1 MDSIFGNQNNTG
13 FVSFD
18 EIENAFKTPTQY
30 QHFYEN
36 PEKSGPQY
44 EPSDEFPPNLVDPDG
59 QAFSDFERL
68 DDDPAPQ
75 VDHEHA
81 MRTGERIAR
90 LIDTGIDFTLS
101 NFVARNGE
109 SYRADERDLQ
119 DIAEAW
125 GEVSEEHNWNIGP
138 EWTLAILYVMVYGPL
153 VKQAVADRRMA
164 EMEARQAAMEAQQE
178 AMQAQLNTIQMR
190 QAAPQP
196 QPQPQ
201 PQPEKPADN
210 GSPKPEPKP
219 SPYAYQPATK

>member
-18 EIENAFKTPTQY
+18 EIENAFKTPTQRQDY
-30 QHFYEN
+30 
-36 PEKSGPQY
+36 Y
-44 EPSDEFPPNLVDPDG
+44 EPQLSSQPGNDDLGRLADPNG
-59 QAFSDFERL
+59 TAHEL
-68 DDDPAPQ
+68 DHETLEAETV

-125 GEVSEEHNWNIGP
+125 GEISEEHNWNIGP
-138 EWTLAILYVMVYGPL
+138 EWTLAILYLMVYGPL

-164 EMEARQAAMEAQQE
+164 ELEARQQILEERMAAYEDQ
-178 AMQAQLNTIQMR
+178 
-190 QAAPQP
+190 APQP
-196 QPQPQ
+196 A
-201 PQPEKPADN
+201 EKPQSN
-210 GSPKPEPKP
+210 GNNVRINPEYEHHKA
-219 SPYAYQPATK
+219 SPYTHRPAPEAPAQD

>member
-1 MDSIFGNQNNTG
+1 MDIFGKENPTG

-36 PEKSGPQY
+36 PEQSGPRY

-59 QAFSDFERL
+59 TANE
-68 DDDPAPQ
+68 AEAVEAETV
-75 VDHEHA
+75 VDHDHA

-109 SYRADERDLQ
+109 TYRADEKDLQ

-125 GEVSEEHNWNIGP
+125 GEISEEHQWSIGP
-138 EWTLAILYVMVYGPL
+138 EWTLAILYIMVYGPL

-164 EMEARQAAMEAQQE
+164 ELEARQQLLEEKMKKIENQQ
-178 AMQAQLNTIQMR
+178 NT
-190 QAAPQP
+190 
-196 QPQPQ
+196 
-201 PQPEKPADN
+201 
-210 GSPKPEPKP
+210 PKNETTTIRIDQKCKP
-219 SPYAYQPATK
+219 SSPYSHNPAPEAPALD

>member
-1 MDSIFGNQNNTG
+1 MEKPDIFGTG
-13 FVSFD
+13 STSFVSFD

-36 PEKSGPQY
+36 PEQSGPRY

-59 QAFSDFERL
+59 TANE
-68 DDDPAPQ
+68 AENVEAETV
-75 VDHEHA
+75 VDHDHA

-164 EMEARQAAMEAQQE
+164 ELEARTKQLEERMAAYEYQP
-178 AMQAQLNTIQMR
+178 
-190 QAAPQP
+190 PQP
-196 QPQPQ
+196 A
-201 PQPEKPADN
+201 EKPKSN
-210 GSPKPEPKP
+210 GNKARINPEYEPHKA
-219 SPYAYQPATK
+219 SPYTHRPAPEAPAQD

>member
-1 MDSIFGNQNNTG
+1 MEKPDIFGTG
-13 FVSFD
+13 STSFVSFD

-36 PEKSGPQY
+36 PEQSGPRY

-59 QAFSDFERL
+59 TANE
-68 DDDPAPQ
+68 AENVEAETV
-75 VDHEHA
+75 VDHDHA

-125 GEVSEEHNWNIGP
+125 GEVSEEHQWNIGP

-164 EMEARQAAMEAQQE
+164 ELEARTKQLEERMAAYEYQP
-178 AMQAQLNTIQMR
+178 
-190 QAAPQP
+190 PQP
-196 QPQPQ
+196 A
-201 PQPEKPADN
+201 EKPKSN
-210 GSPKPEPKP
+210 GNKARINPEYEPPKA
-219 SPYAYQPATK
+219 SPYTHRPAPEAPAQE

>member
-36 PEKSGPQY
+36 PEQSGPRY

-59 QAFSDFERL
+59 TANKPENVE
-68 DDDPAPQ
+68 AETV

-125 GEVSEEHNWNIGP
+125 GEISEEHNWNIGP

-164 EMEARQAAMEAQQE
+164 EMEARQSAMEAQQE

-201 PQPEKPADN
+201 PQTEKPADN
-210 GSPKPEPKP
+210 GNPQSEPKP

>member
-1 MDSIFGNQNNTG
+1 MEKPDIFGTG
-13 FVSFD
+13 STPFVSLD

-36 PEKSGPQY
+36 PGAQAPQG

-59 QAFSDFERL
+59 SANE
-68 DDDPAPQ
+68 PEPETV
-75 VDHEHA
+75 VDHDHA

-125 GEVSEEHNWNIGP
+125 GEISEEHNWNIGP

-164 EMEARQAAMEAQQE
+164 LIEERQK
-178 AMQAQLNTIQMR
+178 AMQAQIDMIKMQ
-190 QAAPQP
+190 QAAQAQPAPQ
-196 QPQPQ
+196 Q
-201 PQPEKPADN
+201 QPEKTATNGNDATAD
-210 GSPKPEPKP
+210 PKPNPFTYKP
-219 SPYAYQPATK
+219 VSKASAQD

>member
-18 EIENAFKTPTQY
+18 EIENAFKTPTQRQDY
-30 QHFYEN
+30 
-36 PEKSGPQY
+36 Y
-44 EPSDEFPPNLVDPDG
+44 EPQPSSQPGNDDLGRLADPDG
-59 QAFSDFERL
+59 TAHE
-68 DDDPAPQ
+68 PEPETVEAETV

-153 VKQAVADRRMA
+153 VKQAVADRR
-164 EMEARQAAMEAQQE
+164 AAYEYQP
-178 AMQAQLNTIQMR
+178 
-190 QAAPQP
+190 PQP
-196 QPQPQ
+196 A
-201 PQPEKPADN
+201 EKPKSN
-210 GSPKPEPKP
+210 GNKVRINPEYEPPKA
-219 SPYAYQPATK
+219 SPYTHRPAPEAPAQD

>member
-59 QAFSDFERL
+59 TANE
-68 DDDPAPQ
+68 AKTVEAETV
-75 VDHEHA
+75 VDHDHA

-125 GEVSEEHNWNIGP
+125 GEISEEHNWNIGP

-164 EMEARQAAMEAQQE
+164 ELEARTKQLEERMAAYEYQP
-178 AMQAQLNTIQMR
+178 
-190 QAAPQP
+190 PQP
-196 QPQPQ
+196 A
-201 PQPEKPADN
+201 EKPKSN
-210 GSPKPEPKP
+210 GNKVRINPEYEPPKA
-219 SPYAYQPATK
+219 SPYTHRPAPEGPAQN

>member
-18 EIENAFKTPTQY
+18 EIENAFKTPTQRQDY
-30 QHFYEN
+30 
-36 PEKSGPQY
+36 Y
-44 EPSDEFPPNLVDPDG
+44 EPQPSSQPGNDDLGRLADPDG
-59 QAFSDFERL
+59 TAHE
-68 DDDPAPQ
+68 PEPETVEAETV

-125 GEVSEEHNWNIGP
+125 GEMSEEHNWNIGP

-164 EMEARQAAMEAQQE
+164 ELEARTNRLEERMAAYEYQA
-178 AMQAQLNTIQMR
+178 
-190 QAAPQP
+190 
-196 QPQPQ
+196 
-201 PQPEKPADN
+201 PQPEKPQSN
-210 GSPKPEPKP
+210 GNKTKVRLNPEYEPPKA
-219 SPYAYQPATK
+219 SPYTHRPAPEAPAQD

>member
-18 EIENAFKTPTQY
+18 EIENAFKTPTQRQDY
-30 QHFYEN
+30 
-36 PEKSGPQY
+36 Y
-44 EPSDEFPPNLVDPDG
+44 EPKPDPTPGNDDLSRLADPDG

-201 PQPEKPADN
+201 PEKPADN